1 MKWGHGKVRVSDS
14 VFKKKVRRTAG
25 IHWLIV
31 NHLWELRLLD
41 KFPISDDHLRM
52 KIKQQEVTEMLS
64 RSELITI
71 FKTSACLVTAPTS
84 QFTFKCI
91 LTAKILK
98 QGKKKKSWSM
108 CLDFGSVACYWDLK
122 TCFLIQKTTKQQSAA
137 GQVAS
142 SPESYQIWT
151 QFLFHFC

>member
-1 MKWGHGKVRVSDS
+1 M
-14 VFKKKVRRTAG
+14 
-25 IHWLIV
+25 
-31 NHLWELRLLD
+31 NHLCELRLLD

-98 QGKKKKSWSM
+98 QGKKKIQVCVLRFWLCGMLLRFKNLFSN
-108 CLDFGSVACYWDLK
+108 LDNA
-122 TCFLIQKTTKQQSAA
+122 
-137 GQVAS
+137 
-142 SPESYQIWT
+142 
-151 QFLFHFC
+151 